1 MGLGI
6 FAGVGSAQADE
17 AAAPQPPSEAR
28 QLYAEGKALL
38 RAGQRGEA
46 AAKLLE
52 AAARAQAEAL
62 LPEEQ
67 ALFFRL
73 LGLALSGSQRESEAV
88 QALKRSLEL
97 DASDAECHL
106 ELGQSFAR
114 LRQHADAQREAVE
127 ALRLGLSDAGDAA
140 DARQLAASE
149 QARQLFAEGR
159 QLLKKRELRAAA
171 ARLQQSAVQ
180 GRAAGQSADELAV
193 THYVL
198 GLTLSIDSR
207 DDEAIAAL
215 RRALELAPSDAD
227 SHLELARLLLRSD
240 QPAEARRESE
250 RAISLGLADAQDQ
263 KDARRVVA
271 AARTE
276 QLRER
281 LSVSAWVSLGFDSNV
296 LESPIVTSVG
306 GRCATCT
313 AAGRSVSRNSDSA
326 KQIAAQL
333 RSQAMLAQD
342 LTSQYSGSVTSLYN
356 TPAPPQQEWDLP
368 ITLQLEL
375 SGRLFGHPKLEM
387 WAGYRFY
394 QYLLTSVAYDHDGY
408 NLQEHAVPVY
418 LLWQPRRWL
427 RLRPKLDGFVSFTG
441 LKQFAAYQ
449 GGLRASIEATF
460 IESKRWRTRL
470 FFQHQYRRSFDRA
483 NDAYLDGNRDDVRLS
498 QELRLEG
505 GLVQARGQLSY
516 RFRAEQ
522 TGVFTD
528 DTPFTAAFL
537 FPRETATRDVTLGT
551 FVYSAPLGY
560 LGSEVATRWRLFL
573 PRRFEAAAGVGYEH
587 RMYDSVY
594 AAMFVPVAAQVPE
607 RGQLVA
613 LPPAG
618 TPSMIAMPATRRLDS
633 LISVEASLLTNLPH
647 GFSLELAYN
656 LLKNYST
663 IANSLDNRNYTKHTL
678 ALSGYYAF

>member
-276 QLRER
+276 L
-281 LSVSAWVSLGFDSNV
+281 
-296 LESPIVTSVG
+296 VG
-306 GRCATCT
+306 GSKSYLVGSGMGESVTGMLALTAGPT
-313 AAGRSVSRNSDSA
+313 KETAGGGVDSTTKAAGNITVGGSA
-326 KQIAAQL
+326 K
-333 RSQAMLAQD
+333 
-342 LTSQYSGSVTSLYN
+342 LTSGALFTLK
-356 TPAPPQQEWDLP
+356 APTIS
-368 ITLQLEL
+368 ITV
-375 SGRLFGHPKLEM
+375 
-387 WAGYRFY
+387 AGNIKANG
-394 QYLLTSVAYDHDGY
+394 VKIGGGK
-408 NLQEHAVPVY
+408 V
-418 LLWQPRRWL
+418 
-427 RLRPKLDGFVSFTG
+427 K
-441 LKQFAAYQ
+441 AAK
-449 GGLRASIEATF
+449 ATF
-460 IESKRWRTRL
+460 SGMVKRK
-470 FFQHQYRRSFDRA
+470 A
-483 NDAYLDGNRDDVRLS
+483 
-498 QELRLEG
+498 
-505 GLVQARGQLSY
+505 
-516 RFRAEQ
+516 
-522 TGVFTD
+522 
-528 DTPFTAAFL
+528 
-537 FPRETATRDVTLGT
+537 
-551 FVYSAPLGY
+551 
-560 LGSEVATRWRLFL
+560 GSNI
-573 PRRFEAAAGVGYEH
+573 G
-587 RMYDSVY
+587 
-594 AAMFVPVAAQVPE
+594 
-607 RGQLVA
+607 
-613 LPPAG
+613 
-618 TPSMIAMPATRRLDS
+618 
-633 LISVEASLLTNLPH
+633 
-647 GFSLELAYN
+647 
-656 LLKNYST
+656 
-663 IANSLDNRNYTKHTL
+663 
-678 ALSGYYAF
+678 